1 MDLNQ
6 ALYTTRAMRRV
17 SNDPIPSDVVKAM
30 MDAAIRSPSG
40 SNSQNWRWI
49 TVSDP
54 EMIGKLAV
62 LYADAWAELNATIY
76 KGRAEKVKESG
87 DRGAIRLM
95 NSSQWLADNFDQV
108 PLVVL
113 PYHRNDWLGASIYPA
128 VWSMMLAA
136 RSHGV
141 GTTLTTV
148 LGMFRHQE
156 VAELLG
162 VPLDK
167 GWTNPAAITCGYPL
181 GRWGLAK
188 RAPAH
193 QVTFSE
199 QWGQPPEW
207 TADQPL
213 WSPGDDG
220 SRTTDD
226 G

>member
-1 MDLNQ
+1 MDLNE

-17 SNDPIPSDVVKAM
+17 SNEPIPVDVVKAM

-49 TVSDP
+49 TVTDSNT
-54 EMIGKLAV
+54 IGKLAS
-62 LYADAWAELNATIY
+62 LYREAWAELNATIY
-76 KGRAEKVKESG
+76 KGRIEKVMDSG
-87 DRGAIRLM
+87 DQGAIRVV
-95 NSSQWLADNFDQV
+95 NSSQWLADNFEQV

-113 PYHRNDWLGASIYPA
+113 PYHRNDPSGASIYPG

-148 LGMFRHQE
+148 LGWFRHDE

-167 GWTNPAAITCGYPL
+167 GWTNAAAITCGYPL

-188 RAPAH
+188 RAPA
-193 QVTFSE
+193 QNVTYSE
-199 QWGQPPEW
+199 HWGETPEW
-207 TADQPL
+207 TADEPL
-213 WSPGDDG
+213 WNPEQT
-220 SRTTDD
+220 R
-226 G
+226 

>member
-1 MDLNQ
+1 MDLNE

-17 SNDPIPSDVVKAM
+17 SSDPIPTDVVKAM

-49 TVSDP
+49 TVTDRGTMG
-54 EMIGKLAV
+54 ELAQ
-62 LYADAWAELNATIY
+62 LYAQGWTELNATLY
-76 KGRAEKVKESG
+76 KGRIEKVMESG
-87 DRGAIRLM
+87 DQGAIRVI

-113 PYHRNDWLGASIYPA
+113 PYHRNDPSGASIYPA
-128 VWSMMLAA
+128 VWSLMLAA

-141 GTTLTTV
+141 GTTLTTI
-148 LGMFRHQE
+148 LGMFKHQE

-167 GWTNPAAITCGYPL
+167 GWTNAAAVTCGYPL

-188 RAPAH
+188 RAPA
-193 QVTFSE
+193 QNVTFSE
-199 QWGQPPEW
+199 HWGNAPEW
-207 TADQPL
+207 TADEPL
-213 WSPGDDG
+213 WNG
-220 SRTTDD
+220 
-226 G
+226 